1 MIGLMPQDVAPGNE
15 GYVNQLNGNLIL
27 DEDNLNGSFIPTAS
41 KPKTPI

>member
-27 DEDNLNGSFIPTAS
+27 DEDNLNGSFILTVTKLKA
-41 KPKTPI
+41 PI